1 MSVEKIKNSY
11 LKNGGSHKNPK
22 KKTYIYFLSLELG
35 NMANV
40 FYRF

>member
-1 MSVEKIKNSY
+1 MVEVTKIQ
-11 LKNGGSHKNPK
+11 
-22 KKTYIYFLSLELG
+22 KKTYIYFPSLELG

>member
-1 MSVEKIKNSY
+1 MSVENIKNSY
-11 LKNGGSHKNPK
+11 LKNGGSHKIPK
-22 KKTYIYFLSLELG
+22 KPISISPSLELG